1 MWSGLGVL
9 WTGHRL
15 DQAIEAYNKAIE
27 LKPDYADAYYN
38 MGLAYSGQSLGSSS
52 SQGVSLGDVD
62 DDGDLDA
69 FVSNSNQGNKVWI
82 NDGRS
87 DVGDITLNQA
97 EAGAYTLAYDGAS
110 TFSLSRD
117 GGTAVDYTLTT
128 DLASTGSS
136 ETATFNLD
144 GNDIT
149 IELKQGYAQID
160 GSDFTFN
167 VQNTTT
173 NTNVLSVDD
182 ARTAITAIDH
192 AIDEVNQERSY
203 IGSEQNKLQ
212 FTMSNLSNNI
222 QNIEASRSTIEDAD
236 FAAEAADLAKNQI
249 LAQSATAMLAQASA
263 ISQNI
268 LSLLR

>member
-97 EAGAYTLAYDGAS
+97 EVGAYTLTHDGTN

-117 GGTAVDYTLTT
+117 GGTAVDYALTT
-128 DLASTGSS
+128 DPASTGSP
-136 ETATFNLD
+136 ETA
-144 GNDIT
+144 
-149 IELKQGYAQID
+149 
-160 GSDFTFN
+160 TFN

-173 NTNVLSVDD
+173 YNANVLSVDD

-192 AIDEVNQERSY
+192 AIDEVNQERNRF
-203 IGSEQNKLQ
+203 GTEQAAVHYVE
-212 FTMSNLSNNI
+212 SNQPNT
-222 QNIEASRSTIEDAD
+222 EH
-236 FAAEAADLAKNQI
+236 
-249 LAQSATAMLAQASA
+249 
-263 ISQNI
+263 
-268 LSLLR
+268 

>member
-97 EAGAYTLAYDGAS
+97 EAGAYTLTHDGTN

-117 GGTAVDYTLTT
+117 GGTAVDYALTT
-128 DLASTGSS
+128 DPASTGSP
-136 ETATFNLD
+136 LLPL
-144 GNDIT
+144 IT
-149 IELKQGYAQID
+149 
-160 GSDFTFN
+160 
-167 VQNTTT
+167 
-173 NTNVLSVDD
+173 LSMKLIRN
-182 ARTAITAIDH
+182 A
-192 AIDEVNQERSY
+192 
-203 IGSEQNKLQ
+203 IGSGQNKLQ
-212 FTMSNLSNNI
+212 FTMSNLTS
-222 QNIEASRSTIEDAD
+222 QTQSIEAARSSIQDTD
-236 FAAEAADLAKNQI
+236 FATDAADLAKNQI
-249 LAQSATAMLAQASA
+249 LAQASA

-268 LSLLR
+268 LSLIAA